1 MPSESRTFIALSDIS
16 GVEFEC
22 PKCQAKILYPIKK
35 HYEPL
40 PPNCPSCG
48 QIWFDE
54 NPNRAADQP
63 TVAEL
68 VQRTLISLHNITE
81 TPAIRAHV
89 RLNVNNLSPKD
100 VCSDDK
106 NRSQAQ
112 KDVQKDAQKAQK
124 DAQKEAE
131 PAAQA
136 S

>member
-40 PPNCPSCG
+40 PQNCPSCG
-48 QIWFDE
+48 QVWFDE
-54 NPNRAADQP
+54 NPNLAADQP
-63 TVAEL
+63 KVAEL

-81 TPAIRAHV
+81 TPAIRARV
-89 RLNVNNLSPKD
+89 RLNVENLKVENLSPQ
-100 VCSDDK
+100 VVGGEDK
-106 NRSQAQ
+106 KRSE
-112 KDVQKDAQKAQK
+112 
-124 DAQKEAE
+124 AQKEAA
-131 PAAQA
+131 PNQKA

>member
-40 PPNCPSCG
+40 PQNCPSCG
-48 QIWFDE
+48 QVWFDE
-54 NPNRAADQP
+54 NPNLAADQP
-63 TVAEL
+63 KVAEL

-81 TPAIRAHV
+81 TPAIRARV
-89 RLNVNNLSPKD
+89 RLNVENLKVENLSPQ
-100 VCSDDK
+100 VVGGEDK
-106 NRSQAQ
+106 KRSE
-112 KDVQKDAQKAQK
+112 
-124 DAQKEAE
+124 AQKEAA
-131 PAAQA
+131 PKDKA

>member
-40 PPNCPSCG
+40 PQNCPSCG
-48 QIWFDE
+48 QVWFDE
-54 NPNRAADQP
+54 NPNLAAEQP
-63 TVAEL
+63 KVAEL

-81 TPAIRAHV
+81 TPAIRARV
-89 RLNVNNLSPKD
+89 RLNVENLKVENLSPQ
-100 VCSDDK
+100 VVGGEDK
-106 NRSQAQ
+106 KRSE
-112 KDVQKDAQKAQK
+112 
-124 DAQKEAE
+124 AQKEAA
-131 PAAQA
+131 PNPKA

>member
-40 PPNCPSCG
+40 PQNCPSCG
-48 QIWFDE
+48 QVWFDE
-54 NPNRAADQP
+54 NPNLAADQP
-63 TVAEL
+63 KVGEL

-81 TPAIRAHV
+81 TPAIRARV
-89 RLNVNNLSPKD
+89 RLNVENLKVENLSPQ
-100 VCSDDK
+100 VVGGEDK
-106 NRSQAQ
+106 KRSE
-112 KDVQKDAQKAQK
+112 
-124 DAQKEAE
+124 AQKEAA
-131 PAAQA
+131 PNQKA